1 MEDIIQI
8 VVFIAFVSIVVL
20 RKYQEVNA
28 SRPGQSAQ
36 QPLPDNDSIED
47 EQDPMEQ
54 PAAAPKEAPIF
65 DFPPEW
71 KNLFDMQE
79 LVPQKKAKSKSKKKH
94 AKPCYQ
100 PVTASEGVEKN
111 YSNNYQNHDAPV
123 TTTSATASIQ
133 KTNKATKEPL
143 IRLKTR
149 SEARKAFIYS
159 EIFNRK
165 YE

>member
-8 VVFIAFVSIVVL
+8 VVFIAFVSIVIL

-28 SRPGQSAQ
+28 NRPGQSAQ
-36 QPLPDNDSIED
+36 QPLPETDFIEEEQDSIE
-47 EQDPMEQ
+47 Q
-54 PAAAPKEAPIF
+54 PETDPKESPVF

-71 KNLFDMQE
+71 KSLFDMQE
-79 LVPQKKAKSKSKKKH
+79 LVPKEKDKSKSKKKH
-94 AKPCYQ
+94 TKPCYQ
-100 PVTASEGVEKN
+100 PVTASENAEKEH
-111 YSNNYQNHDAPV
+111 SNNSLKNPAP
-123 TTTSATASIQ
+123 ATIQAAAESPQ
-133 KTNKATKEPL
+133 KTTKAKKEPL
-143 IRLKTR
+143 IHLKTR

>member
-28 SRPGQSAQ
+28 NRPGQSAQ
-36 QPLPDNDSIED
+36 KPLPDNDSIED

-54 PAAAPKEAPIF
+54 PATAPKEAPIF

-79 LVPQKKAKSKSKKKH
+79 PAPQKKAKSKSKKKH
-94 AKPCYQ
+94 ATPCCQ
-100 PVTASEGVEKN
+100 PVTASEEVNK
-111 YSNNYQNHDAPV
+111 
-123 TTTSATASIQ
+123 TASIQ
-133 KTNKATKEPL
+133 KTNKEIKEPL